1 MICDEYICCGIY
13 ISEDQMKTHSLLV
26 AVKNVTWYE
35 FRPRFER
42 EERGERGEEDLM
54 ASKALL
60 CFLELISFS
69 FLFFWFRKISSS
81 LKGQNFV
88 HNSTQQHILSLK
100 IKCNYNNNNNKNER
114 TRRISS
120 QLWLLFASIFSGRVL
135 VS

>member
-54 ASKALL
+54 ASKALFCRKSSL
-60 CFLELISFS
+60 FS
-69 FLFFWFRKISSS
+69 FLFFCFSRRKISSS
-81 LKGQNFV
+81 LKF
-88 HNSTQQHILSLK
+88 
-100 IKCNYNNNNNKNER
+100 ER
-114 TRRISS
+114 TKLRS
-120 QLWLLFASIFSGRVL
+120 
-135 VS
+135 

>member
-54 ASKALL
+54 ASKALFCRAHL
-60 CFLELISFS
+60 FFVFV
-69 FLFFWFRKISSS
+69 FLFFTT
-81 LKGQNFV
+81 QNFV
-88 HNSTQQHILSLK
+88 K
-100 IKCNYNNNNNKNER
+100 FE
-114 TRRISS
+114 
-120 QLWLLFASIFSGRVL
+120 V
-135 VS
+135 

>member
-60 CFLELISFS
+60 CFVELLSF
-69 FLFFWFRKISSS
+69 FVFVFCFRKISS
-81 LKGQNFV
+81 LKGQIV

-100 IKCNYNNNNNKNER
+100 IKCNYNNNNKNER

>member
-54 ASKALL
+54 ARL
-60 CFLELISFS
+60 CSVLSL
-69 FLFFWFRKISSS
+69 SSS
-81 LKGQNFV
+81 LFRFCFFV
-88 HNSTQQHILSLK
+88 FHDAKFRQ
-100 IKCNYNNNNNKNER
+100 
-114 TRRISS
+114 
-120 QLWLLFASIFSGRVL
+120 V
-135 VS
+135 

>member
-42 EERGERGEEDLM
+42 EERGERGEEDL
-54 ASKALL
+54 AKAA
-60 CFLELISFS
+60 
-69 FLFFWFRKISSS
+69 LFFSRAHLFFVFVFCFRKISS
-81 LKGQNFV
+81 LKGQIV

-100 IKCNYNNNNNKNER
+100 IKCNYNNNKKNER

>member
-1 MICDEYICCGIY
+1 
-13 ISEDQMKTHSLLV
+13 
-26 AVKNVTWYE
+26 VTWYE

-54 ASKALL
+54 ASKGLL
-60 CFLELISFS
+60 CFVVRAH
-69 FLFFWFRKISSS
+69 LFFVFVFCFRKISSS
-81 LKGQNFV
+81 LKGQIV

-100 IKCNYNNNNNKNER
+100 IKCNYNNNNKNER

>member
-1 MICDEYICCGIY
+1 MRRIYMLWYIY

-60 CFLELISFS
+60 CFVVRALFFVFV
-69 FLFFWFRKISSS
+69 FLFFTT
-81 LKGQNFV
+81 QNFV
-88 HNSTQQHILSLK
+88 K
-100 IKCNYNNNNNKNER
+100 FE
-114 TRRISS
+114 
-120 QLWLLFASIFSGRVL
+120 V
-135 VS
+135 

>member
-54 ASKALL
+54 ASKGLL
-60 CFLELISFS
+60 CFFLELISFS
-69 FLFFWFRKISSS
+69 FLFFCFSRRKISSS
-81 LKGQNFV
+81 LKF
-88 HNSTQQHILSLK
+88 
-100 IKCNYNNNNNKNER
+100 ER
-114 TRRISS
+114 TKLRS
-120 QLWLLFASIFSGRVL
+120 
-135 VS
+135 